1 MSITDLHLGK
11 RGKVS
16 DKWESYLHF
25 YDKEFSEMRHRRINL
40 LEIGVQNGGSL
51 ETWASY
57 FPYANAIV
65 GIDIDPRC
73 GELKF
78 SDDRISVIV
87 GDASAA
93 EIDATFNI
101 VIDDGSHKS
110 DDIIAN
116 FKYWWPKLRDGGLY
130 IVEDFHTMWM
140 DGYGS
145 GAIKFFQDLVVTLN
159 LPFAKPDDVARLEF
173 RNSLVLLQKG
183 NKALGERLVCGSVA
197 EVNNAVLAL
206 RGGNKATLEEVTTI
220 MA

>member
-1 MSITDLHLGK
+1 MSLADLHLGK

-25 YDKEFSEMRHRRINL
+25 YDKEFMEMRHRRINL

-51 ETWASY
+51 ETWAQY
-57 FPYANAIV
+57 FPYANGIV

-73 GELKF
+73 GELEF
-78 SDDRISVIV
+78 SDSRISVIV
-87 GDASAA
+87 GDASQVEMDA
-93 EIDATFNI
+93 EFNI
-101 VIDDGSHKS
+101 IIDDGSHKS

-116 FKYWWPKLRDGGLY
+116 FKHWWPKLREGGLY
-130 IVEDFHTMWM
+130 IVEDFHAMWM

-145 GAIKFFQDLVVTLN
+145 GAIKFFQDLVVTIN

-197 EVNNAVLAL
+197 EVNNAVMAL
-206 RGGNKATLEEVTTI
+206 RRGNEATLKEVATI
-220 MA
+220 VS